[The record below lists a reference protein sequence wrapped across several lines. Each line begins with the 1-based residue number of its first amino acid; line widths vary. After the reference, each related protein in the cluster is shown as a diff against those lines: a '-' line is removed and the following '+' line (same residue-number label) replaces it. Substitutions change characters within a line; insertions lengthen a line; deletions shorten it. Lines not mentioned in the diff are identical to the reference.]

1 MTHQSDLP
9 QSRHF
14 ELQEI
19 AAGTYTAIAKDGGWA
34 ISNSG
39 VFDLGHETLVF
50 DTLLTPRAAKDLRLF
65 AEYLF
70 RRSPDIVI
78 NSHYHSDH
86 MWGNQAFLP
95 GAQFIATDLTRQL
108 MLTEGAE
115 ELRYYTEHTA
125 ERLAQLQAQP
135 GVTPSL
141 QLQKGWLS
149 YYEALNEELPH
160 LQVCLPTITF
170 NNRLQIHGTAG
181 EAHLIS
187 FTGAHTG
194 SDTLLYLPQQGV
206 VFMSDLLYVGCHP
219 YLADGNP
226 HQWLKVLQE
235 VRQID
240 AAYFVPG
247 HGPVGTREHL
257 DQQIAY
263 IEHCLATAHM
273 MVQEGMGSDDY
284 IELLTMPDAYAQWQM
299 PDFYFANLRFL
310 CRRLVESSQRR

>member
-1 MTHQSDLP
+1 MHQSDLP

-19 AAGTYTAIAKDGGWA
+19 ATGTYTAIAKEGGWA

-39 VFDLGHETLVF
+39 MFDLGHETLVF

-86 MWGNQAFLP
+86 IWGNQAFLP
-95 GAQFIATDLTRQL
+95 GAQFVSTDLTREL
-108 MLTEGAE
+108 IVTEGAE
-115 ELRYYTEHTA
+115 ELRYYNAHSA
-125 ERLAQLQAQP
+125 ERLAQLQAVASADGQP
-135 GVTPSL
+135 
-141 QLQKGWLS
+141 QAGWLS

-170 NNRLQIHGTAG
+170 DNRLQIHGTAG

-187 FTGAHTG
+187 FSGAHTG

-206 VFMSDLLYVGCHP
+206 VFMSDLLFIGYHP

-226 HQWLKVLQE
+226 YQWLKVLHE

-240 AAYFVPG
+240 ADYFVPG
-247 HGPVGTREHL
+247 HGPVGTRADL
-257 DQQIAY
+257 DRLIAY
-263 IEHCLATAHM
+263 IEHCIETSHM
-273 MVQEGMGSDDY
+273 MVREGMGSDDY
-284 IELLTMPDAYAQWQM
+284 IELLTIPEEYAGWQM
-299 PDFYFANLRFL
+299 PDYYYANLRFL
-310 CRRLVESSQRR
+310 CRRLAEPSQRR